1 MSKLAEQ
8 TLAQAIA
15 QLRDNSE
22 YDDMIAYHQ
31 YLSEIAFANS
41 DPMTDPEAET
51 KAQLIGEAMQ
61 AKFGKGA

>member
-15 QLRDNSE
+15 QLRDNTN
-22 YDDMIAYHQ
+22 YDDKIAYHQ
-31 YLSEIAFANS
+31 YLSDIMFANS

-51 KAQLIGEAMQ
+51 KAKLIGAAMV
-61 AKFGKGA
+61 AKFGE

>member
-15 QLRDNSE
+15 QLRDNTN
-22 YDDMIAYHQ
+22 YDDKIAYHQ
-31 YLSEIAFANS
+31 YLSDIMFSNS

-51 KAQLIGEAMQ
+51 KAKLIGKAMQ
-61 AKFGKGA
+61 AKFGKGD